1 MKLKTAVKDYYGSH
15 SEPELRT
22 GLAAFLR
29 RLGTR
34 GAPVSHYACRGPLAG
49 ALAGFL
55 KALGFEDGRD
65 FEVAASAFDPAA
77 CSVQWLETGR
87 AEALALE
94 LRNAGGSRWMDRMA
108 ADPRMTPDQ
117 ASGGFADTGYGTAVS
132 GPAPAGAQSSD
143 AGHFVNR
150 VADTTKGILE
160 VLACLSPERETI
172 AKVPNGAEAVRLA
185 KAWAERALAPD
196 GELPLV
202 APFPV
207 LEAYYRFVLLDD
219 PFEDPDLPDY
229 VRNWGLQGKEA
240 PLLTMASPEADAV
253 FRVLREGE
261 AAHFGCFS
269 QAPNRAVADGSTECP
284 MTGYAYRDAA
294 TARGVGLAGKTT
306 VIGAFDAPLFYG
318 EGPVAGG
325 MDFLTP
331 VRTAATRRREFWRYV
346 EEVLSACYGGVAS
359 TGVISVGL
367 GLALSNHSKAW
378 DGTVWQENDPPGD
391 EGAPGERLTAKFY
404 ALLSGGPLE
413 GMGSCASDLSD
424 EDAGVVPPA
433 GGVGGTD
440 PGSFGAEGFES
451 AESALEWFLMTHGVP
466 CQTAHTSVYASHRG
480 TSKVSAEAKAN
491 LKAVRACAESASP
504 ASWAV
509 LTSAEANRG
518 LGMRDGEDYV
528 GGSDYSATGR
538 GAEGCFV
545 SMSVPLAL
553 RLAYGS
559 RDLPMKDWRGVGANM
574 HTAGVVVS
582 NVYSGITGAG
592 AAFTLPPESPAG
604 VTKWLA
610 SMAGDGAAAQVQ
622 TPGTPHRAVVVVET
636 NVDAARYEAG
646 TSMDELRGRLLTAFS
661 QNILVR
667 NRCALVP
674 TDEFAASRR
683 TAREYGTSSVHDN
696 IVAGLG
702 EFLDEVFRFGAFVR
716 PVLYHG
722 ARVPDPR
729 GAHMEPATLSTRRDS
744 HGRLVLVFSVD
755 AGAESLS
762 YARAAF
768 RYLEDLPLVDAS
780 VRRAAYEDR
789 AACGLPADADPADPG
804 TGVKYMHA
812 YLLANDDS
820 DQTGV
825 CQPGS
830 WDFPTCGAVGPEY
843 RDAVLGYLAAGC
855 RPQRA
860 WYLQRCSLSNP
871 DEEDRD
877 DDENED

>member
-15 SEPELRT
+15 PEPELRT

-55 KALGFEDGRD
+55 KALGFEDGKD

-94 LRNAGGSRWMDRMA
+94 LRDAEGARCMDRMA

-117 ASGGFADTGYGTAVS
+117 ASGGFADTGHGVAVP
-132 GPAPAGAQSSD
+132 GPAPAEEPSSD
-143 AGHFVNR
+143 ARHFVNR
-150 VADTTKGILE
+150 VADATNGILE
-160 VLACLSPERETI
+160 AVRLLSPERETI

-185 KAWAERALAPD
+185 KAWAERALAP
-196 GELPLV
+196 GGNLPLV

-219 PFEDPDLPDY
+219 PFDDPDLPDY
-229 VRNWGLQGKEA
+229 IRNWSLQGKEA
-240 PLLTMASPEADAV
+240 PLLTMSSLEADAV

-261 AAHFGCFS
+261 VAHFGCFG
-269 QAPNRAVADGSTECP
+269 QAPIHVVADESPECP

-318 EGPVAGG
+318 EGPVAEG

-331 VRTAATRRREFWRYV
+331 VRTATTRRREFWRYV
-346 EEVLSACYGGVAS
+346 EEVLYACYGGAAS
-359 TGVISVGL
+359 TGVLSVGL
-367 GLALSNHSKAW
+367 GLALSNHSEAW

-391 EGAPGERLTAKFY
+391 EGARGERLTAKFY
-404 ALLSGGPLE
+404 ALLSSGTLE
-413 GMGSCASDLSD
+413 GMGSCASEIS
-424 EDAGVVPPA
+424 EEEAGVAPP
-433 GGVGGTD
+433 VGEVD
-440 PGSFGAEGFES
+440 LRSFGNEGFES

-466 CQTAHTSVYASHRG
+466 CPTVHTSPWGSHRT
-480 TSKVSAEAKAN
+480 TSKVSADAREN
-491 LKAVRACAESASP
+491 LKAVRACAAKSEP
-504 ASWAV
+504 PKLWAV
-509 LTSAEANRG
+509 LTSTEANRG
-518 LGMRDGEDYV
+518 LGMRDDLDYV
-528 GGSDYSATGR
+528 GGSDYDVTGR
-538 GAEGCFV
+538 GAEGCFA

-559 RDLPMKDWRGVGANM
+559 RDLPMKDWRGTGASR

-582 NVYSGITGAG
+582 NVYSGITGDG
-592 AAFTLPPESPAG
+592 AAFTLPPEDPAE

-622 TPGTPHRAVVVVET
+622 TPGTQHRAVMVVET

-646 TSMDELRGRLLTAFS
+646 AGMDELRGRLLTAFS

-667 NRCALVP
+667 NRCALAP
-674 TDEFAASRR
+674 TDEFAASRHTA
-683 TAREYGTSSVHDN
+683 TAREHGKSSMHDN
-696 IVAGLG
+696 IAAGLG
-702 EFLDEVFRFGAFVR
+702 EFGDAMFKFGASVR
-716 PVLYHG
+716 PALYHG

-729 GAHMEPATLSTRRDS
+729 GTHMEPVVLSTRRDS

-755 AGAESLS
+755 AAADSLR

-768 RYLEDLPLVDAS
+768 RYWEDLPLVDAA
-780 VRRAAYEDR
+780 VRRAAYEDTAPR
-789 AACGLPADADPADPG
+789 GLRADADPADPK
-804 TGVKYMHA
+804 TGVMYMHA
-812 YLLANDDS
+812 YLLANDDF
-820 DQTGV
+820 DQASV

-830 WDFPTCGAVGPEY
+830 WDFPTGGAVGPEY
-843 RDAVLGYLAAGC
+843 RDAVLGYLATGG
-855 RPQRA
+855 RLPKT

-871 DEEDRD
+871 DEEDC
-877 DDENED
+877 DDED

>member
-15 SEPELRT
+15 PEPELRT

-94 LRNAGGSRWMDRMA
+94 LHGVEGSRWMDRMA
-108 ADPRMTPDQ
+108 ANPRMTPDH
-117 ASGGFADTGYGTAVS
+117 ASGGFADTGHGVAVS
-132 GPAPAGAQSSD
+132 DPAPAGAQSSD

-150 VADTTKGILE
+150 VADTTGGILGA
-160 VLACLSPERETI
+160 VRLLSPERETI

-185 KAWAERALAPD
+185 KAWAERALAS
-196 GELPLV
+196 GGALPLV

-207 LEAYYRFVLLDD
+207 LEAYYRFVLLDN
-219 PFEDPDLPDY
+219 PFEDDVPPDY
-229 VRNWGLQGKEA
+229 IKNWSLQGKEA
-240 PLLTMASPEADAV
+240 PLLTMSSPEADAI

-261 AAHFGCFS
+261 AAHFGCFG
-269 QAPNRAVADGSTECP
+269 QAPIHVVADESPECP
-284 MTGYAYRDAA
+284 MTGYAYRKAD
-294 TARGVGLAGKTT
+294 TARGVGLAGKTS

-318 EGPVAGG
+318 AGPAAGG

-331 VRTAATRRREFWRYV
+331 VRTAATRRREFWSYV
-346 EEVLSACYGGVAS
+346 EEVLSACYGGVAN
-359 TGVISVGL
+359 TGVFSVGL
-367 GLALSNHSKAW
+367 GLALSNHSEAW
-378 DGTVWQENDPPGD
+378 DGTVWQEVYPPGD
-391 EGAPGERLTAKFY
+391 GGAPGERLTAKFY
-404 ALLSGGPLE
+404 AILSDGELGGMEP
-413 GMGSCASDLSD
+413 CASTLSD
-424 EDAGVVPPA
+424 EDAGVAPP
-433 GGVGGTD
+433 VGEVD
-440 PGSFGAEGFES
+440 LRSFGDEGFEP

-466 CQTAHTSVYASHRG
+466 CPTVHTHLYGSHRQ
-480 TSKVSAEAKAN
+480 TSKVYADAREN
-491 LKAVRACAESASP
+491 LKAVRACAKSEP
-504 ASWAV
+504 PELWAV
-509 LTSAEANRG
+509 LTSAAANRG
-518 LGMRDGEDYV
+518 LGVQGDQDYV
-528 GGSDYSATGR
+528 GGSDYNVVAR
-538 GAEGCFV
+538 GAEGCFA

-559 RDLPMKDWRGVGANM
+559 RDLPMKAWRGAGAPR
-574 HTAGVVVS
+574 HEAGVVVS
-582 NVYSGITGAG
+582 NVYSGITGEG
-592 AAFTLPPESPAG
+592 AAFTLPPEDPAE

-622 TPGTPHRAVVVVET
+622 TPETPHRAVVVVET

-646 TSMDELRGRLLTAFS
+646 AGMDELRGRLLTAFA

-683 TAREYGTSSVHDN
+683 TTTAREHGRSGMNDY
-696 IVAGLG
+696 IMAGIG
-702 EFLDEVFRFGAFVR
+702 EFASATFQSDASVR
-716 PVLYHG
+716 PALYHG
-722 ARVPDPR
+722 ARVPNTR
-729 GAHMEPATLSTRRDS
+729 GAHMEGVALTTRKDA

-755 AGAESLS
+755 AAADSLS

-780 VRRAAYEDR
+780 VRRAAYED
-789 AACGLPADADPADPG
+789 AAPRGLRTDADPADPK
-804 TGVKYMHA
+804 TGVMYMHA
-812 YLLANDDS
+812 YLLVNDDPDS
-820 DQTGV
+820 AGV
-825 CQPGS
+825 CQLGS
-830 WDFPTCGAVGPEY
+830 WDFPTAGAVGPEY
-843 RDAVLGYLAAGC
+843 RDAVLGYLAIGY
-855 RPQRA
+855 PPPRA

-871 DEEDRD
+871 AEEDCS
-877 DDENED
+877 DEDED